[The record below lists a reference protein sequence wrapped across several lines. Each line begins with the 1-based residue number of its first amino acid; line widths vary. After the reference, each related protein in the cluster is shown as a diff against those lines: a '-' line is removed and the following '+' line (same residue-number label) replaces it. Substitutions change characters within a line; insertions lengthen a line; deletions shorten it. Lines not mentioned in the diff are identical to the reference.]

1 MLLSLNPR
9 DISYLSKK
17 KKTCWLMQRL
27 CIAFRRSM
35 QLTLVVKAVLMPHHL
50 IRLRILFLPLWHVH
64 GDSIWFSAGSLFF
77 FNLKQKNSRFF
88 KKLGLI
94 SISNTPKSIWF
105 SWPKKQKKK
114 NNSKWPETKG
124 RCKEYEPTQQKCE
137 EWREWYSLKKISGI
151 HCLNHGELSAM

>member
-1 MLLSLNPR
+1 
-9 DISYLSKK
+9 
-17 KKTCWLMQRL
+17 MQRL

-64 GDSIWFSAGSLFF
+64 GDSIWFSAGLLFF

-94 SISNTPKSIWF
+94 SISNTPKSI
-105 SWPKKQKKK
+105 
-114 NNSKWPETKG
+114 
-124 RCKEYEPTQQKCE
+124 
-137 EWREWYSLKKISGI
+137 
-151 HCLNHGELSAM
+151 

>member
-1 MLLSLNPR
+1 MSFIGISFYYDHCNDSISLAIKIFYPWLQGLLFHNDVFCYYHLIPATFL
-9 DISYLSKK
+9 ICQK

-114 NNSKWPETKG
+114 
-124 RCKEYEPTQQKCE
+124 Q
-137 EWREWYSLKKISGI
+137 
-151 HCLNHGELSAM
+151 